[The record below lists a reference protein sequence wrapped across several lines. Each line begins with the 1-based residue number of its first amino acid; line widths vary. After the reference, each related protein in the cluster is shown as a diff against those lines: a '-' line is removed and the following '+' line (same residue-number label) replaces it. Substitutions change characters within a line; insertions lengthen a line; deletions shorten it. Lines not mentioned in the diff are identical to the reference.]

1 VKHLLLFAARGGAG
15 AELGDAVVAEAQRLA
30 QTPGVSAVAMRQVAD
45 DPFGMA
51 VPGMRPF
58 DATIEL
64 RGDDDAV
71 IRGAIGGLDDRLAA
85 LVHVDLSCAIAGV
98 DNVEI
103 ACAPTPVRYQYVMR
117 RKAGTTH
124 EQYLDHYVNRH
135 ARFGHITPG
144 IEGYTQFHVDATTSA
159 AAAAAAGVGLWR
171 ADSVSELHLASVEK
185 FMTGLMSSNPADDA
199 GEDEERFVDRRNSVM
214 FTSDV
219 LWRSD
224 ADAS

>member
-15 AELGDAVVAEAQRLA
+15 AQLGDAIVAEAQRA
-30 QTPGVSAVAMRQVAD
+30 AKTPGVSAVAMRQLSD
-45 DPFGMA
+45 DPFGAA

-71 IRGAIGGLDDRLAA
+71 IRGAIGGIDDRLAD
-85 LVHVDLSCAIAGV
+85 LVHADLSCALAGT

-103 ACAPTPVRYQYVMR
+103 ACEPTPVRYQYVMR
-117 RKAGTTH
+117 RKIGTTH
-124 EQYLDHYVNRH
+124 QQYLDHYVNRH

-159 AAAAAAGVGLWR
+159 AAAAAAGFGVWR
-171 ADSVSELHLASVEK
+171 ADSVSELHLASVAM
-185 FMTGLMSSNPADDA
+185 FLGALASSNPADDA
-199 GEDEERFVDRRNSVM
+199 AEDEERFVDRRNSVM

-219 LWRSD
+219 LWRSVP
-224 ADAS
+224 S